1 MPHSDCSVL
10 HGVTPNQNQMFANQ
24 NISFFQGEL
33 HGLKYQ
39 MLSEDL
45 LNIMVVYIYLSIAV
59 KTKSLHWERQKSVK
73 WFVLKPDRYM

>member
-1 MPHSDCSVL
+1 MP
-10 HGVTPNQNQMFANQ
+10 GNQ

-45 LNIMVVYIYLSIAV
+45 LISYRYPSVYPHQLQQSLSTELDKGLFNEA
-59 KTKSLHWERQKSVK
+59 
-73 WFVLKPDRYM
+73 

>member
-1 MPHSDCSVL
+1 MP
-10 HGVTPNQNQMFANQ
+10 GNQ

-45 LNIMVVYIYLSIAV
+45 LILYRYASVYPYQLQQSLS
-59 KTKSLHWERQKSVK
+59 TE
-73 WFVLKPDRYM
+73 PDKDLLNGSP

>member
-1 MPHSDCSVL
+1 MS
-10 HGVTPNQNQMFANQ
+10 GNQ

-45 LNIMVVYIYLSIAV
+45 LILYRYASVYPHQLLQSLSTEPEHQTKVCWMVGPEA
-59 KTKSLHWERQKSVK
+59 
-73 WFVLKPDRYM
+73 

>member
-1 MPHSDCSVL
+1 MP
-10 HGVTPNQNQMFANQ
+10 GNQ

-45 LNIMVVYIYLSIAV
+45 LISYRYASVYPYQLQQSLSIELDKV
-59 KTKSLHWERQKSVK
+59 LLNSSIVCEVIKTAFFFIKHILN
-73 WFVLKPDRYM
+73 LKYTEQ